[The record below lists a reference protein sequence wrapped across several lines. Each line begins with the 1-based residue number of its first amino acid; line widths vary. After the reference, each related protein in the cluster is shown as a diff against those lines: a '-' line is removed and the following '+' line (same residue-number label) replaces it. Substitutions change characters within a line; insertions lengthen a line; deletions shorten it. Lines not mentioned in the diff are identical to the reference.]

1 MVIKKIK
8 QIIAIFEQS
17 KLSEMDLEFED
28 IKLSLK
34 KPTQDIIE
42 KQAVTITQQPSVVV
56 SDTVVVEE
64 GTWVKSPLVGI
75 FYDSPNPDSSPF
87 VKVGQTVQ
95 QGDVLCVIEAMKVMN
110 EIKSTV
116 DGVVGEISVDNQ
128 QMVEFNQNLFR
139 IVAHD

>member
-34 KPTQDIIE
+34 KPTQEIIE

-116 DGVVGEISVDNQ
+116 DGIVGEILVYNQ

>member
-34 KPTQDIIE
+34 KPTQEIIE

>member
-116 DGVVGEISVDNQ
+116 DGIVGEILVYNQ